1 MDPSQMERLRDAV
14 LAPYI
19 QLATTLIGRPRRCG
33 GNMFRHQMDT
43 LGILIDY
50 GYVDS
55 VVLKAAIIHDLIED
69 EPGFSIDEIISLPD
83 GQTVLTLVREV
94 SRTADES
101 KSEFLTRIRRRGS
114 QHAKVL
120 KVADRLSNMIGLGLV
135 NDLQFIKRY
144 ILETALYVYPIAEEV
159 NENMARELRDLI
171 SSRMDLLVQRPI
183 VDTPPVR
190 AMALP
195 DDE

>member
-1 MDPSQMERLRDAV
+1 MERLRDAV

-50 GYVDS
+50 GYVDP

-69 EPGFSIDEIISLPD
+69 EPGFKVDEITKLPE
-83 GQTVLTLVREV
+83 GEAVLSLVREV
-94 SRTADES
+94 SKTADES
-101 KSEFLTRIRRRGS
+101 KAEFLIRIRRRGS
-114 QHAKVL
+114 PLAKVL

-159 NENMARELRDLI
+159 NEHMARELRDLI
-171 SSRMDLLVQRPI
+171 SSRMDLLVQRP
-183 VDTPPVR
+183 VVAPVPLPAR
-190 AMALP
+190 SMDLP
-195 DDE
+195 DDAE